1 MAHVATPQKV
11 QQEEK
16 LVHSLWRKAQEY
28 SGMWSMPLRSTA
40 LEQRGWMT
48 KWEVVMFVE
57 CEGYNSKSTKIYENQ
72 KQGFISGEYLRNI

>member
-1 MAHVATPQKV
+1 
-11 QQEEK
+11 
-16 LVHSLWRKAQEY
+16 
-28 SGMWSMPLRSTA
+28 MWSMPLRSTA

-72 KQGFISGEYLRNI
+72 KQGFISGEYLRNIWSSSCLEAWRWREIQQEKEEWSM